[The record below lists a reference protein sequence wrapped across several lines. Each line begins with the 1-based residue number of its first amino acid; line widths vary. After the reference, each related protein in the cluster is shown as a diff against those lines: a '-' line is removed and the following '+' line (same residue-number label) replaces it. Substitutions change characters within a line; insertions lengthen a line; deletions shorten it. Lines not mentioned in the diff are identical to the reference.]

1 MFLTTAHM
9 MLQFVGILLI
19 VTSITGNLA
28 VLVVLLRY
36 KSLHK
41 SSSNVLITQL
51 SFAGLILGIGLFIR
65 GIQNAFDLAKNVEGY
80 SRGACMLYGATT
92 ILAMA
97 LLQITLVM
105 ITLDRL
111 TVLVFPLFYH
121 RHVRG
126 IFKEC
131 VHLSIARFLITLLV
145 SLASFGGQF
154 TGLAVNTD
162 VSLCSPGSLF
172 FLPPSNWRAF
182 MPPVIFEN
190 TISNSNI
197 PLFYCQSTT
206 YLLHLLLNHLKNLFM
221 AARNRTD
228 DWKFVGWMIEA
239 DVVGGIL
246 VMNLATMIV
255 YCHKTK
261 LKCQRK
267 ENSIVLLQT
276 SILLS
281 YIVCWCVPTMVYLI
295 GVILNIQAVT
305 FGSITMALL
314 IGSAIFVSLNPF
326 LFLWKNAE
334 FRTFF
339 FRFYRLRRII
349 SKTPTFVQVQPSIA
363 ARSTI
368 AIQLSTP
375 LSKP

>member
-1 MFLTTAHM
+1 
-9 MLQFVGILLI
+9 
-19 VTSITGNLA
+19 
-28 VLVVLLRY
+28 
-36 KSLHK
+36 
-41 SSSNVLITQL
+41 
-51 SFAGLILGIGLFIR
+51 
-65 GIQNAFDLAKNVEGY
+65 
-80 SRGACMLYGATT
+80 
-92 ILAMA
+92 
-97 LLQITLVM
+97 
-105 ITLDRL
+105 
-111 TVLVFPLFYH
+111 
-121 RHVRG
+121 
-126 IFKEC
+126 
-131 VHLSIARFLITLLV
+131 
-145 SLASFGGQF
+145 
-154 TGLAVNTD
+154 
-162 VSLCSPGSLF
+162 
-172 FLPPSNWRAF
+172 
-182 MPPVIFEN
+182 
-190 TISNSNI
+190 
-197 PLFYCQSTT
+197 
-206 YLLHLLLNHLKNLFM
+206 
-221 AARNRTD
+221 
-228 DWKFVGWMIEA
+228 
-239 DVVGGIL
+239 
-246 VMNLATMIV
+246 MNLATVIV